1 MTTAVHTTPPLR
13 QRPFMQ
19 VDVFTAVP
27 YLGNPLAVVLD
38 GTGLSDEAMQSFARW
53 TNLSETTFV
62 LPPTP
67 EGRAAGAD
75 YRVRIF
81 TPGCELPFAGHPTL
95 GTCHAWLAHGGQPQ
109 ATGPAGEIIEVRQEC
124 AVGVV
129 ALRPLA
135 GGTTASA
142 TGSSSG
148 TATTSN
154 PGERQASAVRM
165 AFAAPPLTRSTPEA
179 AHLAQVLAAL
189 GLQPAQVLAVQ
200 SLNNGPEWLGLLLD
214 SPDTVLALSPDHAA
228 LRALNQKVG
237 VAALQPATPDLPLIA
252 RSSREARAFATSA
265 SAAAA
270 NASPTAPATTEPDLW
285 VRAFAAPVGVDEDP
299 VTGSLNASLA
309 QWPMADNLLPQHR
322 RHAYTATQGQALGR
336 DGLVFLSRHD
346 SGQVWVGGDVSA
358 CIRGTVTL

>member
-135 GGTTASA
+135 G
-142 TGSSSG
+142 SG
-148 TATTSN
+148 TASN
-154 PGERQASAVRM
+154 PGERPASAVRM
-165 AFAAPPLTRSTPEA
+165 AFAAPPLTRRTPEA
-179 AHLAQVLAAL
+179 AHLALVLAAL
-189 GLQPAQVLAVQ
+189 GLQPAQVLAAQ

-252 RSSREARAFATSA
+252 RSSREARAFATSP
-265 SAAAA
+265 SAV
-270 NASPTAPATTEPDLW
+270 PGDEPDLW

-309 QWPMADNLLPQHR
+309 QWLMADGLLPAHR

-336 DGLVFLSRHD
+336 DGLVFLSRDD

-358 CIRGTVTL
+358 CIRGTVIL

>member
-142 TGSSSG
+142 
-148 TATTSN
+148 
-154 PGERQASAVRM
+154 VRM

-179 AHLAQVLAAL
+179 THLALVLAAL
-189 GLQPAQVLAVQ
+189 GLQPAQVLAAQ

-265 SAAAA
+265 SAAS
-270 NASPTAPATTEPDLW
+270 ASATDMGVADSHQPGDEPDLW
-285 VRAFAAPVGVDEDP
+285 VRAFATPVGVDEDP

-309 QWPMADNLLPQHR
+309 QWLMADGLLPAHR

-336 DGLVFLSRHD
+336 DGLVFLSRDD

>member
-19 VDVFTAVP
+19 VDVFTAAT

-67 EGRAAGAD
+67 KGRAAGAD

-109 ATGPAGEIIEVRQEC
+109 ATGPAGEIMEVRQEC
-124 AVGVV
+124 AVGLV

-135 GGTTASA
+135 GSA
-142 TGSSSG
+142 TDSG
-148 TATTSN
+148 M
-154 PGERQASAVRM
+154 RM

-189 GLQPAQVLAVQ
+189 GLQPAQVLAAQ

-285 VRAFAAPVGVDEDP
+285 VRAFAAPVGINEDP

-309 QWPMADNLLPQHR
+309 QWLMADNLLPQHR

-336 DGLVFLSRHD
+336 DGLVFLSRDD

>member
-27 YLGNPLAVVLD
+27 CLGNPLAVVLD

-67 EGRAAGAD
+67 EGRAAEAD

-109 ATGPAGEIIEVRQEC
+109 ATGPAGEIMEVRQEC

-142 TGSSSG
+142 
-148 TATTSN
+148 
-154 PGERQASAVRM
+154 VRM

-179 AHLAQVLAAL
+179 THLALVLAAL
-189 GLQPAQVLAVQ
+189 GLQPAQVLAAQ

-237 VAALQPATPDLPLIA
+237 VAALQPTTPDLPLIA

-285 VRAFAAPVGVDEDP
+285 VRAFAAPVGINEDP

-309 QWPMADNLLPQHR
+309 QWLMADDLLPQHR

-336 DGLVFLSRHD
+336 DGLVFLSRDD

>member
-109 ATGPAGEIIEVRQEC
+109 ATGPAGEVTEVRQEC

-135 GGTTASA
+135 GGS
-142 TGSSSG
+142 
-148 TATTSN
+148 
-154 PGERQASAVRM
+154 PVERSASAVRM

-189 GLQPAQVLAVQ
+189 GLQPAQVLAAQ

-252 RSSREARAFATSA
+252 RSSREARAFATSP
-265 SAAAA
+265 SAV
-270 NASPTAPATTEPDLW
+270 PDDEPGLW

-309 QWPMADNLLPQHR
+309 QWLMADGLLLPHR

-336 DGLVFLSRHD
+336 DGLVFLSRD
-346 SGQVWVGGDVSA
+346 ESGQVWVGGDVTA